1 MRSQSTGI
9 QRPKGA
15 SQKFFRTANR
25 LILLRQEGGSRAEH
39 RLELT
44 DLYQSKS
51 GKNIDV
57 KPGDV
62 IVAPRME
69 VFYVYGE
76 VHKPGMYRLEPG
88 ITVMQAIAV
97 AGGLTEK
104 ATERGITVER
114 STGHPETQRL
124 EATLS
129 MTLQPNDVLYIKE
142 SLF

>member
-1 MRSQSTGI
+1 MIDILAEAGWVT
-9 QRPKGA
+9 P
-15 SQKFFRTANR
+15 TAAHY
-25 LILLRQEGGSRAEH
+25 LILLRQGGGTRTEH

-44 DLYQSKS
+44 DLYQSKG

-88 ITVMQAIAV
+88 ITVMRSPSPV
-97 AGGLTEK
+97 ADRKRPRNAGL
-104 ATERGITVER
+104 R
-114 STGHPETQRL
+114 
-124 EATLS
+124 
-129 MTLQPNDVLYIKE
+129 
-142 SLF
+142 

>member
-1 MRSQSTGI
+1 MIDMLAEAGWVT
-9 QRPKGA
+9 
-15 SQKFFRTANR
+15 RTTAHY

-44 DLYQSKS
+44 ELYQSKG

-62 IVAPRME
+62 SWRRA

-88 ITVMQAIAV
+88 ITIMQAIAV
-97 AGGLTEK
+97 VGG
-104 ATERGITVER
+104 A
-114 STGHPETQRL
+114 
-124 EATLS
+124 
-129 MTLQPNDVLYIKE
+129 
-142 SLF
+142 